1 MKIKLTSILLL
12 ITLCLTSCDFTFDG
26 NSGELHNEAT
36 KLSAPMN
43 IRVDENNVVHWSE
56 VPNATSYIIQI
67 GDETHQATTTELQY
81 PISAMY
87 SESKS
92 DLYIKVKAKAG
103 QSLLYSDSDW
113 SIMYG
118 PINYVASSEH
128 VSGEI
133 IGTAQNSNN
142 QDVNIFKFS
151 PTAVL
156 FDITNSNNYT
166 SFTNGEYNYYVFHIG
181 RIRNVALEDAIPDQ
195 FIGGEKTL
203 EFTTSTVSYNSL
215 KNAAERT
222 VTSSSSFSLEFSQEL
237 KFVDVIEIGLS
248 STQKFEFS
256 DTNTLSS
263 SYEKIVSNEVAQ
275 TKKESHTL
283 NENSPLGNYL
293 YVLIGNI
300 DVYNTVIVNKT
311 TSEIQ
316 TYTFTT
322 VSAADRRLVYLGD
335 DITYPTQSD
344 VTLNFNIDDVK
355 DIIQQEPTTVISNT
369 ALESSTITIDL
380 IPQNCVDNNNYDT
393 SSPETNEIAKNEID
407 PDIIDMLVFGCI
419 TNTDGEYVIVDKD
432 DFDIGLKFLQ
442 SYDNIE
448 LTGYPGSEQSFKANI
463 SDDSWKGALG
473 TNINDE
479 IDRGTYWVKVHYK
492 NGKTDSGYS
501 CKNFMEG
508 KYKDDTI
515 SILAEHDFINGDVE
529 DIAKID
535 IIIIY
540 EIEVHWYGT
549 AGYHDCW
556 SAFAYAWHTYT
567 NWRYDYTI
575 IFAD

>member
-12 ITLCLTSCDFTFDG
+12 ITLCLTSCNFTFDG

-43 IRVDENNVVHWSE
+43 IRVDENNVIHWSE

-67 GDETHQATTTELQY
+67 GDETHQAITTELQY

-92 DLYIKVKAKAG
+92 NLYIKVKAKAG

-118 PINYVASSEH
+118 PINYVASLEH

-181 RIRNVALEDAIPDQ
+181 RICNVALEDAIPDQ

-222 VTSSSSFSLEFSQEL
+222 VASSSSFSLEFSQEL

-322 VSAADRRLVYLGD
+322 VSAADRRLLYLGD

-369 ALESSTITIDL
+369 AFESSTITIDL
-380 IPQNCVDNNNYDT
+380 VPQNCADDGKYNPNT
-393 SSPETNEIAKNEID
+393 PITNETAKNEIN
-407 PDIIDMLVFGCI
+407 PDILDLQIFGCSI
-419 TNTDGEYVIVDKD
+419 NNNGKYIVNDVN
-432 DFDIGLKFLQ
+432 DFDIGLKILQ
-442 SYDNIE
+442 NYNNIE
-448 LTGYPGSEQSFKANI
+448 LTHCEGSGIYEAYIN
-463 SDDSWKGALG
+463 SDTASGALG
-473 TNINDE
+473 TNITKTV
-479 IDRGTYWVKVHYK
+479 GKGAYWFKVHYK
-492 NGKTDSGYS
+492 DGKTEDGYFLT
-501 CKNFMEG
+501 NFMSE
-508 KYKDDTI
+508 KYQNDTV
-515 SILAEHDFINGDVE
+515 SILENFTFSKGNVSEIE
-529 DIAKID
+529 KIE
-535 IIIIY
+535 IVIVY
-540 EIEVHWYGT
+540 EIMAHWSGFLGIPGET
-549 AGYHDCW
+549 V
-556 SAFAYAWHTYT
+556 T
-567 NWRYDYTI
+567 NWRYDYVI
-575 IFAD
+575 EFGQ